1 VDKQEKEKKGSKHI
15 WDGTSMNRKLKEEGE
30 HKVLST
36 CPSKEKER
44 TNIKGRCLE
53 KEISDFIKYMV

>member
-1 VDKQEKEKKGSKHI
+1 
-15 WDGTSMNRKLKEEGE
+15 MNRKLKEEGE

>member
-1 VDKQEKEKKGSKHI
+1 
-15 WDGTSMNRKLKEEGE
+15 MNRKLNEGE

-53 KEISDFIKYMV
+53 KEISDFIKYMVSILLNNAI